1 MCSCGEYF
9 ETKKGKQGT
18 DNCPTCQKAARG
30 MQSSALYLTW
40 SVHFNKAWPDFFD
53 FYREVGDPP
62 GPAYMLSGAEPG
74 TKASPGNVRWLERS
88 MTLGPLKYQTTTN
101 YEEMLFED
109 GELQK
114 LNKAAWHAS
123 TEDPTSA
130 ITLLEHLE
138 QDFDAVQKE
147 FGADTQRWQLRIEEM
162 SDDFSRLIKQDA
174 DNKAAENGRTSQTRL
189 GRSFRNKLVPVLAT
203 RLEEQHKT
211 ALGRQAGRHHHVIK
225 PIMEEIDYMTAAH
238 IIVTVVLDN
247 LGRGARAIRSLSG
260 VFNDIGEKLDHQ
272 AFLEKLKRLDPK
284 HYERVD
290 RYILRSSV
298 MGYTQKIRKSQAGL
312 SEDFEYTF
320 LDAKGRAHLGDWGF
334 SCLQSICLW
343 FDTLKFYD
351 TKKGKKATYYL
362 TLSVEGLKYRDLLQ
376 AAADEQCYEAWPMV
390 HQPMR
395 WEFEDNEL
403 SLRGGYLKTHPGKC
417 TRLIRNNRGTVPSE
431 NALKA
436 LHNMQNQPFTLNH
449 FIYDVMKHLMKT
461 SVEIGRFRT
470 FEKDSWDAKNDP
482 RAFIDPQIWI
492 DGKYDQNRHIR
503 PEYKKAMA
511 TIEKWHANREVAKKE
526 RVSPFR
532 VLMVAARFANVERF
546 YLPTFFDS
554 RLRMYYMVDTLN
566 PQGCDYQKSLL
577 LYADGNPVT
586 DENREAVRRDLLVTI
601 ANTWSGKTE
610 SGVKSDKL
618 SMDGR
623 VKFSEDFIKELE
635 VVARD
640 PLSTAG
646 RALWE
651 GADEPFQFLATVRE
665 YFEIFVWKTST
676 VARVAN
682 GRDATNSGSQILGA
696 LIRDPKTCHYT
707 NVIPTDAPQDL
718 YGVVAH
724 EAQGYLNNFHWVSE
738 QEKGAQK
745 RAKKKMETLQKA
757 GAENYVIDG
766 SKLVYN
772 HETSK
777 HVDRSVCKRPSMC
790 TAYGASW
797 RSKNEYVTDELEEIA
812 DDLKDVS
819 FSLTDKVVVTNAVI
833 AGQAAAFPL
842 LEELNQWFKRL
853 AKACLN
859 DDLEFVTWYT
869 PNGSKIV
876 QEYREMM
883 TQQVTTYAMGGG
895 AYWRPV
901 QERAAAN
908 KRGESRSQIS
918 FQTGWGGV
926 KESKTQTALGANW
939 THSHDACIMHDTLCD
954 WDEPFYA
961 VHDCFYGP
969 AGTMDA
975 LCGKARQAFSDVVHF
990 DCFGSLMGTNKVDID
1005 KPHKGRADIS
1015 KCVDSP
1021 YMFS

>member
-9 ETKKGKQGT
+9 ETKKNSGVE
-18 DNCPTCQKAARG
+18 NCETCRNTKRG
-30 MQSSALYLTW
+30 LNRTPLYNIWMNQL
-40 SVHFNKAWPDFFD
+40 KPKWPDFFD
-53 FYREVGDPP
+53 FLREVGEPP
-62 GPAYMLSGAEPG
+62 GPAYMLSGDIPG
-74 TKASPGNVRWLERS
+74 TSPSPGNARWVERS
-88 MTLGPLKYQTTTN
+88 MTLGPLKYQTSTD
-101 YEEMLFED
+101 YELMLFDD
-109 GELQK
+109 GKLQEL
-114 LNKAAWHAS
+114 NEAAWHAAN
-123 TEDPTSA
+123 EDPNSA
-130 ITLLEHLE
+130 ISLLEHME
-138 QDFDAVQKE
+138 QDFKAVQDE
-147 FGADTQRWQLRIEEM
+147 LGHDTKIWQLRLEEM
-162 SDDFSRLIKQDA
+162 SEEYSKLTKIDA
-174 DNKAAENGRTSQTRL
+174 EGKAADNGRTSQTRL
-189 GRSFRNKLVPVLAT
+189 GRSFRNKLVPVLAI

-211 ALGRQAGRHHHVIK
+211 ALNSQAGRHHHVIK
-225 PIMEEIDYMTAAH
+225 PIMEEIDYLTAAH

-247 LGRGARAIRSLSG
+247 LGRGARAIRPIAG

-272 AFLEKLKRLDPK
+272 AFLSKLKRLDPK

-290 RYILRSSV
+290 RFILRSSV

-320 LDAKGRAHLGDWGF
+320 LDAKQRAHLGDWGF

-343 FDTLKFYD
+343 FDTLKFYAD
-351 TKKGKKATYYL
+351 GKKGKPKATYYL

-376 AAADEQCYEAWPMV
+376 AAADEQAYEAWPMV
-390 HQPMR
+390 HPPLP
-395 WEFEDNEL
+395 WEFEDGEV
-403 SLRGGYLKTHPGKC
+403 SMRGGYLKAHSGKY

-436 LHNMQNQPFTLNH
+436 LHNLQAQPFTLNH
-449 FIYDVMKHLMKT
+449 FVFDVMKQLLKT
-461 SVEIGRFRT
+461 SVEIGNFRT

-482 RAFIDPQIWI
+482 RPLIDPAIWEA
-492 DGKYDQNRHIR
+492 GKYDANRNIR
-503 PEYKKAMA
+503 PEFKKAMA
-511 TIEKWHANREVAKKE
+511 ALENWHANREVAKKE

-532 VLMVAARFANVERF
+532 VLMVAARFAHVERF
-546 YLPTFFDS
+546 YLPTYFDA
-554 RLRMYYMVDTLN
+554 RLRMYYMPDTLN
-566 PQGCDYQKSLL
+566 PQGCDYQKALL

-586 DENREAVRRDLLVTI
+586 DDNREAVRRDLLVTI

-618 SMDGR
+618 SMNGR
-623 VKFSEDFIKELE
+623 VEFSADFLKELE

-696 LIRDPKTCHYT
+696 LLRDPKTCHYT
-707 NVIPTDAPQDL
+707 NVIPTDSPQDL
-718 YGVVAH
+718 YGVVAT
-724 EAQGYLNNFHWVSE
+724 EAQAYLNNFHWVSE
-738 QEKGAQK
+738 QEKNAKK
-745 RAKKKMETLQKA
+745 RAKKKMEKLQEA
-757 GAENYVIDG
+757 GATDYMIDG

-772 HETSK
+772 HGTSQYI
-777 HVDRSVCKRPSMC
+777 DRSVCKRPSMC

-797 RSKNEYVTDELEEIA
+797 RSKNEYITDELEEIA
-812 DDLKDVS
+812 EGLQDVN
-819 FSLTDKVVVTNAVI
+819 FSLSDKVVVTNAVI

-842 LEELNQWFKRL
+842 LEELNQWFKHL
-853 AKACLN
+853 AKACLGS
-859 DDLEFVTWYT
+859 DLEYVTWYT
-869 PNGSKIV
+869 PNGSKVV
-876 QEYREMM
+876 QEYREML
-883 TQQVTTYAMGGG
+883 TEQVTTYAMGGG

-901 QERAAAN
+901 AN
-908 KRGESRSQIS
+908 HGKREGRSQIS

-954 WDEPFYA
+954 WDQPFYA

-975 LCGKARQAFSDVVHF
+975 LCGKARQAFSDVVNF
-990 DCFGSLMGTNKVDID
+990 DCFGTLMNTNEVDID
-1005 KPHKGRADIS
+1005 KPHKGKADIS
-1015 KCVDSP
+1015 ECVNSP